1 MKIRNLG
8 AILALFI
15 FTACASIPKEVITL
29 SQTLGSDLKILHNSN
44 INTVQIYFGKIKN
57 DINSFVDEKYAPFI
71 IHYVLKLELAN
82 YKLGKTSLYG
92 TIEIAGQKE
101 GQAEAD
107 EALKVMLDFQEAARK
122 QIESKREELLSPIL
136 KQESEILNTVN
147 QLYEN
152 AIYANSSITAY
163 LQSIKKVRDAQQ
175 QALSMVGLE
184 GTDTQITSSLVQL
197 SDQIEKAVKTGK
209 EIDIKSDDAY
219 KQFENVSN
227 QIKEITNK
235 K

>member
-29 SQTLGSDLKILHNSN
+29 SQTLGSDLKILHNSHRN
-44 INTVQIYFGKIKN
+44 AVQIYFGKIKN
-57 DINSFVDEKYAPFI
+57 DINSFVDEKYAPFV
-71 IHYVLKLELAN
+71 IHYVLKSELAN
-82 YKLGKTSLYG
+82 YKLDKTSLYG
-92 TIEIAGQKE
+92 TIELAGQKE
-101 GQAEAD
+101 GQKEAD

-147 QLYEN
+147 QSYEN

-197 SDQIEKAVKTGK
+197 SDQIEKAVKIGK

>member
-1 MKIRNLG
+1 MKIKNLL
-8 AILALFI
+8 AIVALLI

-29 SQTLGSDLKILHNSN
+29 SQTLGSDLKILHNSHRN
-44 INTVQIYFGKIKN
+44 AIQIYFGKIKN
-57 DINSFVDEKYAPFI
+57 DINSFVDEKYAPFV
-71 IHYVLKLELAN
+71 IHYVLKSELAN

-101 GQAEAD
+101 GQKEAD
-107 EALKVMLDFQEAARK
+107 EALKVMMNFQEAARK
-122 QIESKREELLSPIL
+122 QIESKRDELLSPIF
-136 KQESEILNTVN
+136 KQESEILNAIN
-147 QLYEN
+147 KSYEN

-175 QALSMVGLE
+175 QALAMVGLE

-197 SDQIEKAVKTGK
+197 SEQIEKAVKTGK

-219 KQFENVSN
+219 KKIENVSN
-227 QIKEITNK
+227 QIKEITTK